1 MIGHFYELQNNFFLD
16 SMFEMIQQEGI
27 KRNMW
32 TAETYQNHLFKDY
45 DSLLNKIKNE
55 KSISNSRF
63 AIFISFYEKIEPPRE
78 DTLIGNTSFML
89 SEINLVFSVYSTKM
103 NAVTL
108 KTQDRSSI
116 IFGTNDLYLFINHV
130 ISSFNQ
136 DSYISQ
142 TASMKSLYFN
152 IDNFIAQ
159 KEIKKADGSLI
170 DSWDFVEFQKE
181 IFSNNDAIPGDYNEF
196 EANTLHKIDFSVSFD
211 KVRRKDVFGIFQ
223 DQNYQIVEFFPNSAT
238 NQDIPVVNSTQ
249 PKYVH
254 HP

>member
-1 MIGHFYELQNNFFLD
+1 
-16 SMFEMIQQEGI
+16 
-27 KRNMW
+27 
-32 TAETYQNHLFKDY
+32 LFKDY
-45 DSLLNKIKNE
+45 DSLLNKIRNE
-55 KSISNSRF
+55 KSVSNSRF
-63 AIFISFYEKIEPPRE
+63 GIFISFYEKIDPPKE
-78 DTLIGNTSFML
+78 DTLIGNTSFIF
-89 SEINLVFSVYSTKM
+89 SEINLVFSIYSTKM

-116 IFGTNDLYLFINHV
+116 IFGTNDLYLFVNHV
-130 ISSFNQ
+130 ISAFNQ
-136 DSYISQ
+136 DASISQ
-142 TASMKSLYFN
+142 NVSMKSLYFN

-196 EANTLHKIDFSVSFD
+196 EANTLHKIDFSVSFNM
-211 KVRRKDVFGIFQ
+211 VRRKDVFDIFQ
-223 DQNYQIVEFFPNSAT
+223 EQNYQIIEFYPTADT
-238 NQDIPVVNSTQ
+238 NQDISVVNSTQ